1 MGIERRR
8 NLRLS
13 TSLDVVLKHHAQ
25 SVICTVR
32 DISLGGA
39 FVDAEAELLPY
50 AGAVELTFSS
60 PSSPDACLRLPA
72 SIRRVTDKGA
82 ALSFGEMGQ
91 KAYFQLVDLMTVPG
105 SVETRPA
112 KRITS

>member
-1 MGIERRR
+1 MGNERRK

-13 TSLDVVLKHHAQ
+13 MSLDVVLNHRAQ

-39 FVDAEAELLPY
+39 FVDAEPELLPY
-50 AGAVELTFSS
+50 AGAVELAFSI
-60 PSSPDACLRLPA
+60 PSDEGTLRLPA

-82 ALSFGEMGQ
+82 ALSFDEMGQ
-91 KAYFQLVDLMTVPG
+91 QTYFQLVDLITVPDAEQR
-105 SVETRPA
+105 SAR
-112 KRITS
+112 